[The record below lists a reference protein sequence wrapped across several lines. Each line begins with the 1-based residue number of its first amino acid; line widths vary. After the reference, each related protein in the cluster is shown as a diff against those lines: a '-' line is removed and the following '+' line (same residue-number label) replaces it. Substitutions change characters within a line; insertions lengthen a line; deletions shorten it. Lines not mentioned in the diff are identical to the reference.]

1 MSDADRIAKKLGV
14 SNTENGPAISKQS
27 LLDAIGGPLGIAES
41 IVPAF
46 AFSVSFAITR
56 WASFKESDSA
66 VLSVSLASGLALLF
80 ILIRII
86 RKQPVTQAVAGA
98 LAIALAAYLA
108 LRDGGSAE
116 DYFVPGFITNAAYG
130 SVMLISVLV
139 RFPIMGF
146 IAQLLFG
153 IEAWRKNKVVYR
165 RAQLVT
171 LIWVGFFSLR
181 LAVQLPLY
189 FSSQVELLAAS
200 KVVLGAPAYAG
211 LLVLTW
217 VLLKSLG
224 AKEKQ

>member
-27 LLDAIGGPLGIAES
+27 LMDAIGGPLGIAES
-41 IVPAF
+41 IIPAF
-46 AFSVSFAITR
+46 AFSVSFAIT
-56 WASFKESDSA
+56 KSA
-66 VLSVSLASGLALLF
+66 VVSVSLASGLAVLF
-80 ILIRII
+80 IAIRLV
-86 RKQPVTQAVAGA
+86 RRQPVTQAIAGA
-98 LAIALAAYLA
+98 LAIALAAFLA
-108 LRDGGSAE
+108 LRDGGNAE
-116 DYFVPGFITNAAYG
+116 DYFVPGFITNATYG
-130 SVMLISVLV
+130 SVLLLSVLV
-139 RFPIMGF
+139 RYPIMGF
-146 IAQLLFG
+146 VAQLLFG
-153 IEAWRKNKVVYR
+153 LEAWRKNKVVYR

>member
-1 MSDADRIAKKLGV
+1 MSDSERIARKLGV
-14 SNTENGPAISKQS
+14 SNTEDGPKISKRS
-27 LLDAIGGPLGIAES
+27 LMDAIGGPLGIAES
-41 IVPAF
+41 IIPAF
-46 AFSVSFAITR
+46 AFSVAFAI
-56 WASFKESDSA
+56 SKSA
-66 VLSVSLASGLALLF
+66 VVSVSVASALALAF
-80 ILIRII
+80 IAVRII
-86 RKQPVTQAVAGA
+86 RRQPVTQAIAGA

-116 DYFVPGFITNAAYG
+116 DYFIPGFITNAAYG
-130 SVMLISVLV
+130 SVMLLSVLF
-139 RFPIMGF
+139 RYPIMGF

-153 IEAWRKNKVVYR
+153 LENWRKDKVVFR

-171 LIWVGFFSLR
+171 LVWVGFFFLR

-189 FSSQVELLAAS
+189 FSKQVELLAAS

-217 VLLKSLG
+217 VLLRGLS